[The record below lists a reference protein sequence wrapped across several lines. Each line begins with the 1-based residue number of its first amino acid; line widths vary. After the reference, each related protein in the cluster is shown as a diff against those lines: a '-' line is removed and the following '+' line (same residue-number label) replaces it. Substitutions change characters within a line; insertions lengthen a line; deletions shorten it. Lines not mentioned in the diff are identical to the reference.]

1 VSKRTIGVV
10 TLVLVLATSSCE
22 TPRRNNDTRE
32 SRAVAWGFFTA
43 MLNHDPEAA
52 LRYTDGSIELD
63 PVTKISDVIRQQQA
77 RTTGGPV
84 FVRSPTWSRGPEW
97 QFELAVTQPGID
109 PPVRWIL
116 LAYTARVGD
125 RWAVADWGYVQA
137 VPFPAPPPTP
147 PEGLDVDQ
155 QQTRAYYSL
164 PRSFHA
170 LGQQFTP
177 SGSELAAVFV
187 RMDVYHTPQPP
198 ILLRVRHGRD
208 LAAPI
213 VASLSV
219 PPKSLPELARTRGS
233 DMWKE
238 AWVGGML
245 EAPVDVT
252 PGDTYVLEVAFPGQR
267 VSVEMVDADVYSGGC
282 AVIDTVVCTIDIAF
296 STWASAGYASR
307 NCLE

>member
-1 VSKRTIGVV
+1 MTV
-10 TLVLVLATSSCE
+10 VLVLATSSCE
-22 TPRRNNDTRE
+22 TPRPDSVTRE
-32 SRAVAWGFFTA
+32 SRAAAWGFFTA
-43 MLNHDPEAA
+43 VLNHDPEAA

-63 PVTKISDVIRQQQA
+63 PLIKVSDFMRQQQA

-84 FVRSPTWSRGPEW
+84 FVGSPTWSRGPEW

-109 PPVRWIL
+109 LPVRSIL
-116 LAYTARVGD
+116 LTYTARVGG
-125 RWAVADWGYVQA
+125 RWAVADWGYVEA

-147 PEGLDVDQ
+147 PQGFEVDQ

-177 SGSELAAVFV
+177 AGSQLAAVFV
-187 RMDVYHTPQPP
+187 RIDVYRTPPP
-198 ILLRVRHGRD
+198 RILLRVRHGRD

-219 PPKSLPELARTRGS
+219 PPKPLPERAWTRGA
-233 DMWKE
+233 DLWEE

-252 PGDTYVLEVAFPGQR
+252 PGDTYVLEVVFPGQGA
-267 VSVEMVDADVYSGGC
+267 SVEVVDADVYSDGC
-282 AVIDTVVCTIDIAF
+282 VVINNMACTVDMAF
-296 STWASAGYASR
+296 STWASAG
-307 NCLE
+307 

>member
-252 PGDTYVLEVAFPGQR
+252 PDDTYVLEVAFPGQR

>member
-1 VSKRTIGVV
+1 VSKRTIGIVSM
-10 TLVLVLATSSCE
+10 VLVLATSSCE
-22 TPRRNNDTRE
+22 TPRPNSDTHE

-63 PVTKISDVIRQQQA
+63 PVTRISDVMRQQRA
-77 RTTGGPV
+77 RTTGGPA

-97 QFELAVTQPGID
+97 QFELAVTLPGID
-109 PPVRWIL
+109 LPVRSIL
-116 LAYTARVGD
+116 LAYTARVHN

-147 PEGLDVDQ
+147 PEGFGVDQ

-170 LGQQFTP
+170 IGQQFTP

-187 RMDVYHTPQPP
+187 RMDVYRTPRPP
-198 ILLRVRHGRD
+198 ILLRVRQGRD

-219 PPKSLPELARTRGS
+219 PPKSLPELAGPRGS

-267 VSVEMVDADVYSGGC
+267 ASVEMVDADVYSGGC
-282 AVIDTVVCTIDIAF
+282 AVIDKVTCTVDIAF
-296 STWASAGYASR
+296 ITWASG
-307 NCLE
+307 